1 VFKLAL
7 RGVRMNVG
15 RYVATLVAI
24 MTGVAFFTAA
34 GFLSDRVID
43 ALEGETRDQYAG
55 VDAAITADHDD
66 DAAGS
71 DFADELLVSAAIA
84 DQVAALPEVDA
95 VGGDLAGR
103 VAFLGPDGAAFA
115 DAKP

>member
-1 VFKLAL
+1 MFKLAL

-43 ALEGETRDQYAG
+43 ALEGEQLG
-55 VDAAITADHDD
+55 HFL
-66 DAAGS
+66 GG
-71 DFADELLVSAAIA
+71 DFATRRPRMCKTL
-84 DQVAALPEVDA
+84 ALREQPLRD
-95 VGGDLAGR
+95 
-103 VAFLGPDGAAFA
+103 PT
-115 DAKP
+115 